1 MPGLLRQYGG
11 LKRGARLASAGAGR
25 QTVATAE
32 RRRGALHAPKSTTR
46 VQAQPKAPP
55 HSVLRLRLCNLR
67 LSKKIQHSAERLC
80 TKLFLGMQTPRGCSL
95 LPSARSSRGWIR
107 NAGLCAMSSRLFAH
121 TLRPHAPIC
130 VVVMFVYFCSPRSH
144 GSLLSQGKAPVFPCV
159 NAGWDGNGERAR
171 PLFYCWLGCFN
182 AGLDGNGECARPF
195 SPVLDPMRVG
205 S

>member
-1 MPGLLRQYGG
+1 MCYTATCSYHIRPRARITDGLSVCCLRHAAYRRKCGSRMPGLLRQYGG

-107 NAGLCAMSSRLFAH
+107 NAGLCAMSSRSFTH
-121 TLRPHAPIC
+121 TLRAHAP
-130 VVVMFVYFCSPRSH
+130 
-144 GSLLSQGKAPVFPCV
+144 
-159 NAGWDGNGERAR
+159 
-171 PLFYCWLGCFN
+171 
-182 AGLDGNGECARPF
+182 F
-195 SPVLDPMRVG
+195 S
-205 S
+205 

>member
-32 RRRGALHAPKSTTR
+32 RRRGVLHASKSTTR
-46 VQAQPKAPP
+46 LQHPPKAPP
-55 HSVLRLRLCNLR
+55 HSVLRLSR
-67 LSKKIQHSAERLC
+67 
-80 TKLFLGMQTPRGCSL
+80 KLFLGMQTRRRRSL
-95 LPSARSSRGWIR
+95 WQSARSSRGWIK
-107 NAGLCAMSSRLFAH
+107 NAVLCAMSSRLFAH